1 MNQEPGKVGLSNR
14 KEFVI
19 LAVAVLACCALLPA
33 SAAASCG
40 RPANAGAAAISPASP
55 LLQRLGPVQQA
66 AASTGASGP
75 ASIVGLWHV
84 IFVSGGQ
91 LFDEGFDAWHSDG
104 TEILNDT
111 APPQPAN
118 GAGTVCLGVFKKTGP
133 GTYKLKHPFLSSKK
147 GKLSQGLSPEV
158 TTQPENSAPL
168 YDSWPASLASLSA
181 FLISSLAFFLSI
193 PRFCSVWPKLAVFI
207 PSSTFCVS
215 SPRFLDTTTAAT
227 NWPKFLAPLR
237 A

>member
-40 RPANAGAAAISPASP
+40 RPANAGAAAISPASS

-133 GTYKLKHPFLSSKK
+133 GTYKLKHPFWSFDANANLAGSGFITEIVTLDAGGNSYHGSFTFDLFDLSRN
-147 GKLSQGLSPEV
+147 LIAEV
-158 TTQPENSAPL
+158 TG
-168 YDSWPASLASLSA
+168 DLSA
-181 FLISSLAFFLSI
+181 ERIT
-193 PRFCSVWPKLAVFI
+193 P
-207 PSSTFCVS
+207 
-215 SPRFLDTTTAAT
+215 D
-227 NWPKFLAPLR
+227 
-237 A
+237 

>member
-33 SAAASCG
+33 SATASCG

-133 GTYKLKHPFLSSKK
+133 GTYKLKHPFWSFDANANLAGSGFITEIVTLDAGGNSYHGSFTFDLFDLSRN
-147 GKLSQGLSPEV
+147 LIAEV
-158 TTQPENSAPL
+158 TGDL
-168 YDSWPASLASLSA
+168 
-181 FLISSLAFFLSI
+181 
-193 PRFCSVWPKLAVFI
+193 
-207 PSSTFCVS
+207 
-215 SPRFLDTTTAAT
+215 TAERIT
-227 NWPKFLAPLR
+227 PD
-237 A
+237 